1 MFFVLTSYYICMCYI
16 GKLPWTGIELKSH
29 VAATSSTTTP
39 SYGDAYTHALV
50 APTSSSS
57 SASFLATATTSS
69 VADAAAAAGAA
80 HVSSLAG
87 LVVDDEVEEAV
98 TFSTHTANV

>member
-16 GKLPWTGIELKSH
+16 GKLSWTGIELKSQ

-57 SASFLATATTSS
+57 SASFLASATTSS
-69 VADAAAAAGAA
+69 VADAAGAA
-80 HVSSLAG
+80 HVGSIAG